1 MPNSICSEGPT
12 LYRQLHILGL
22 KSESR
27 GRLTAVIPGSWA
39 SHPDAVRIMTAGK
52 KESRH

>member
-1 MPNSICSEGPT
+1 MCPT
-12 LYRQLHILGL
+12 PSVQKGQHYRQLHILGL